1 MTLEQELE
9 EPRGALFTPFDL
21 KQVRDAVR
29 DLRASHPRS
38 VLADLVEEKL
48 RSIEDHHAMSR
59 FDFAPAQRRAIF
71 GWEKSR
77 VQAALIS
84 MPKPEC

>member
-1 MTLEQELE
+1 MTSEQKLGEQK
-9 EPRGALFTPFDL
+9 GAVFTPFDL

-29 DLRASHPRS
+29 DLRASQPRS

-48 RSIEDHHAMSR
+48 RSIEDLHTVSR

-71 GWEKSR
+71 GWERSR
-77 VQAALIS
+77 AQMAMIS
-84 MPKPEC
+84 MPKSEC